1 MKKICVDF
9 DKTLCSDDK
18 FGIPN
23 QKVIAYIKREHK
35 FGPQLYINTSRTN
48 LHHQEI
54 IDWLKK
60 YKLFNLF
67 FNIYYKKPEADVYID
82 DKALNTSD
90 I

>member
-1 MKKICVDF
+1 MRKICVDF

-18 FGIPN
+18 FGKPN
-23 QKVIAYIKREHK
+23 KELIAYLKREQR
-35 FGPQLYINTSRTN
+35 FGAQLYINTSRTN

-54 IDWLKK
+54 INWLKK
-60 YKLFNLF
+60 NKLFDMF

-82 DKALNTSD
+82 DKALNVKD